1 MSQATQNMYTILTI
15 KKGGTFAE

>member
-15 KKGGTFAE
+15 KKGGAFAE